1 MNIRFVEPEDAAQ
14 ILTIYKPFILETS
27 VSFETEVPSLSQF
40 RKRILDY
47 SAQSPWLV
55 AELNNQII
63 GYAYATAHRSRQ
75 AYQWN
80 QEVTVYTHP
89 DYLRKR
95 IAKSLYHTLLS
106 YLQIMGFTKAIAIIT
121 LPNEPS
127 VQFHQ
132 AIGFRP
138 IGRFEKVGY
147 KFHSWHDTSWWDI
160 SLQKDFD
167 DPKPLLSLK
176 ELKTR
181 VSSE

>member
-1 MNIRFVEPEDAAQ
+1 MTIRFVEPDDSAQ
-14 ILTIYKPFILETS
+14 ILEIYKPFVLETS
-27 VSFETEVPSLSQF
+27 VSFETEIPSLEQF
-40 RKRILDY
+40 RKRIIEY
-47 SAQSPWLV
+47 ASKSPWLV
-55 AELNNQII
+55 AELDGQVI
-63 GYAYATAHRSRQ
+63 GYAYATTHRSRQ

-89 DYLRKR
+89 DYRR
-95 IAKSLYHTLLS
+95 QQVAKLLYHKLLS
-106 YLQIMGFTKAIAIIT
+106 YLQIMGFRKAIAIIT

-127 VQFHQ
+127 VHFHK

-138 IGRFEKVGY
+138 IGTFENVGY

-167 DPKPLLSLK
+167 DPKPLLSLE

-181 VSSE
+181 VNSE